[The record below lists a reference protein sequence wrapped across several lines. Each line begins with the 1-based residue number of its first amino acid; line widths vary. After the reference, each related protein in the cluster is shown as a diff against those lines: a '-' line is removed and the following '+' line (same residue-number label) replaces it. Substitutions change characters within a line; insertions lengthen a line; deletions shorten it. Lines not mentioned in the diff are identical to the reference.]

1 MKISVVLLAL
11 LLAAMAIVP
20 CVSAGEQK
28 SSALPIDNNSVNSAR
43 MSDISSK
50 FVGYI
55 SPEKNVDMSKEEF
68 RKVNA
73 DNINFLKKSFS
84 ESEVD
89 QMVDAAYIKAI
100 AQDTKT
106 ASTVSSKALNTI
118 VQVGGYDIVLWPYTN
133 TAQNVNEYS
142 GSINLIFFGMT
153 KSQVT
158 NYMKNSA
165 ATKYTGGTGWQEFG
179 IRGPSVN
186 TMYWTSTAMM
196 DQLQYGDYYGIRYH
210 LILLEGDYSSSL
222 GKNWCYG
229 QTHKEYWSTI
239 NPGPG
244 HFIYGNGFDQARSFF
259 NQAMNG
265 AKPWSSIDLNGDYPG
280 YADGYAYTYR
290 MA

>member
-1 MKISVVLLAL
+1 
-11 LLAAMAIVP
+11 
-20 CVSAGEQK
+20 
-28 SSALPIDNNSVNSAR
+28 
-43 MSDISSK
+43 
-50 FVGYI
+50 
-55 SPEKNVDMSKEEF
+55 
-68 RKVNA
+68 VNA

-158 NYMKNSA
+158 NLYEKFRCNQIHWWNGLAGIWDSWP
-165 ATKYTGGTGWQEFG
+165 KREHDVFG
-179 IRGPSVN
+179 Q
-186 TMYWTSTAMM
+186 STAMM